1 MLTLPMLTLRE
12 DAYRAKTE
20 DGSSVLTHRGV
31 VSLTGASVHEWIE
44 RLAPYLDGRHTL
56 AELTASLA
64 PRRRE
69 FVEDLVAALL
79 KGEVIRELDAEQAPG
94 SDNGEVSA
102 HRGEIAFI
110 GYFRDRAAR
119 VFQHY
124 RQGTTLVVGSG
135 PLLPAVLRASLLSG
149 RRRVRGAVTD
159 PHGVDPHGTDLHG
172 VDLHAVDLHSVASD
186 EQLAD
191 MVGEADLVVHV
202 ADRPVPRRARLFD
215 RLCAQRGVPVC
226 QAVIVGGAAWL
237 SGPVRPGLD
246 AHGFSDGWRR
256 LTALSPVG
264 HGGSPPSPVVVANR
278 LVHSAFRYTTDT
290 ATNTATAGPELVR
303 PELVRIE
310 AETLRSTTHRFVAHP
325 FSDDAA
331 PEDETEFR
339 RRIGEVE
346 RGPRLDPQEFSRSA
360 AALSDS
366 RLGVFGEISE
376 DDLAQLPLLVT
387 RTTVSDP
394 VGLLGEDTARPV
406 AIGAG
411 LDFAD
416 TRYRAALRALA
427 VYGALMVD
435 PRRLCTATGE
445 PLLAP
450 GADPDTG
457 LARLR
462 SGELRGHVRALEL
475 AAHRCCL
482 LPAEQAFP
490 ALRDPG
496 TVPVGVAAAYSW
508 SEVVETGL
516 IAHCRQITRTEAAT
530 VPGPF
535 ALIELA
541 GWGELDEVTQRC
553 LRMVAAL
560 DDRVDVYDVTGRL
573 GVPTFACC
581 LAGRTVAYGCASTT
595 SGALLDGVRQLLLA
609 YQARVNDEPLYAPA
623 SVPDLPRPLRGTR
636 MRPRQPRVP
645 LDVAQLVSALAEH
658 GHRPRVVPLDH
669 DRKVHQV
676 MPYLAHVVVSHDGH

>member
-1 MLTLPMLTLRE
+1 MLTPPMLMLRD
-12 DAYRAKTE
+12 DAYRAKSE

-64 PRRRE
+64 PGRRE
-69 FVEDLVAALL
+69 FVADLVAALL
-79 KGEVIRELDAEQAPG
+79 KGEVVRELDGEQVPG
-94 SDNGEVSA
+94 SDNGDASA

-119 VFQHY
+119 VFQDY
-124 RQGTTLVVGSG
+124 RQGATLVVGSG

-149 RRRVRGAVTD
+149 RRRVRAAVTD
-159 PHGVDPHGTDLHG
+159 EDGTGLHGVGLHG
-172 VDLHAVDLHSVASD
+172 VDLHAVDLHPVASD

-202 ADRPVPRRARLFD
+202 ADRPVPRWARLLD

-226 QAVIVGGAAWL
+226 QAVLVGGAAWL
-237 SGPVRPGLD
+237 SGPVRPGLG
-246 AHGFSDGWRR
+246 APGLSDGWRR
-256 LTALSPVG
+256 LTALSPVE
-264 HGGSPPSPVVVANR
+264 HAGSPPSPSVVANR
-278 LVHSAFRYTTDT
+278 LVHSAFRHATDT
-290 ATNTATAGPELVR
+290 ATDTAG

-310 AETLRSTTHRFVAHP
+310 AETLRGTTHRFVAHP
-325 FSDDAA
+325 FSGGAS

-346 RGPRLDPQEFSRSA
+346 RGPRLDPEEFSRSA
-360 AALSDS
+360 AALTDS

-427 VYGALMVD
+427 VYGALMLD

-450 GADPDTG
+450 GADPDAA

-482 LPAEQAFP
+482 LPAERAFP

-496 TVPVGVAAAYSW
+496 AVPVGVAAAYSW
-508 SEVVETGL
+508 SEAVATGL

-530 VPGPF
+530 APGPF
-535 ALIELA
+535 APIEPA
-541 GWGELDEVTQRC
+541 GLTELDEVTQRC

-560 DDRVDVYDVTGRL
+560 DERVDVYDVTGRL

-581 LAGRTVAYGCASTT
+581 LAGRTVAYGCASTA

-609 YQARVNDEPLYAPA
+609 YQARVNGEPLYAPA

-636 MRPRQPRVP
+636 VRPRQPRAP
-645 LDVAQLVSALAEH
+645 LDVAQLVSALAGH
-658 GHRPRVVPLDH
+658 GYRPRVVPLDH

>member
-1 MLTLPMLTLRE
+1 MLTLPMLMLRD
-12 DAYRAKTE
+12 DAYRAKSE
-20 DGSSVLTHRGV
+20 DGSSILTHRGV

-69 FVEDLVAALL
+69 FVADLVAALL
-79 KGEVIRELDAEQAPG
+79 KGEVVRELDAEQAPG
-94 SDNGEVSA
+94 GDDGEVSA

-119 VFQHY
+119 VFQDY
-124 RQGTTLVVGSG
+124 RQGASLVVGSG

-149 RRRVRGAVTD
+149 RRRVRAAVTD
-159 PHGVDPHGTDLHG
+159 EDGIGLHGVGLHGVDPR
-172 VDLHAVDLHSVASD
+172 AVDLHPVASD

-202 ADRPVPRRARLFD
+202 ADRPVPRRAGLLD

-226 QAVIVGGAAWL
+226 QAVLVGGAAWL

-246 AHGFSDGWRR
+246 APGLSDGWRR
-256 LTALSPVG
+256 LTALSPVE
-264 HGGSPPSPVVVANR
+264 HGGSPPSPPVVANR
-278 LVHSAFRYTTDT
+278 LVHSAFRYATDT
-290 ATNTATAGPELVR
+290 ATPGPAR
-303 PELVRIE
+303 PELIHIE
-310 AETLRSTTHRFVAHP
+310 AETLRATTHRFVAHP

-346 RGPRLDPQEFSRSA
+346 RGPRLDPEEFSRSA
-360 AALSDS
+360 AALTDS

-406 AIGAG
+406 VIGVG

-490 ALRDPG
+490 ALRDPS
-496 TVPVGVAAAYSW
+496 TVPLGVAAAYSW
-508 SEVVETGL
+508 SEAVETGL

-530 VPGPF
+530 APGPF

-541 GWGELDEVTQRC
+541 EWGELDEVTQRC

-560 DDRVDVYDVTGRL
+560 DERVDVYDVTGRL

-581 LAGRTVAYGCASTT
+581 LAGRTVAYGCASTA

-623 SVPDLPRPLRGTR
+623 SVPDLPRPRRGTR
-636 MRPRQPRVP
+636 VPPRQPRAP

-658 GHRPRVVPLDH
+658 GYRPRVVPLDH